1 MSVYVC
7 DRSLGMSKKYLFE
20 SSSTSSSSSS
30 GSSSS
35 SSSSSSRSGS
45 IVAAAVSVLQ
55 AWVKRFKQEAGASFT
70 PCKIHMPELAVVL
83 RYLNALVVILAA
95 IPSTIFTRR

>member
-20 SSSTSSSSSS
+20 ISSTSSSSSS

-35 SSSSSSRSGS
+35 SSSSSSSRSSSNTVYRYRAYILLFHSHKSTHISKKG
-45 IVAAAVSVLQ
+45 IRLHL
-55 AWVKRFKQEAGASFT
+55 KERFK
-70 PCKIHMPELAVVL
+70 
-83 RYLNALVVILAA
+83 LV
-95 IPSTIFTRR
+95 